1 MRTVELLPGGG
12 DIRVSAS
19 NREMYVDLYVE
30 YLLDKSIESQFNAFA
45 KGFHK
50 VSIPFTV
57 ESASG
62 SVSDPVSTVSLRCAA
77 ATH

>member
-12 DIRVSAS
+12 DIRVSAA

-50 VSIPFTV
+50 VT
-57 ESASG
+57 
-62 SVSDPVSTVSLRCAA
+62 
-77 ATH
+77 